1 MLVVKEEW
9 VLSVKLD
16 LALIL
21 RLPSH
26 VVEVPRLEIVLILL
40 LIVRH
45 VASAR
50 DSTKYRWYW
59 SL

>member
-1 MLVVKEEW
+1 MLVVKEER
-9 VLSVKLD
+9 VLCVELD

-21 RLPSH
+21 RLPSN
-26 VVEVPRLEIVLILL
+26 VVEVPRLEIVVVLL

-50 DSTKYRWYW
+50 D
-59 SL
+59 